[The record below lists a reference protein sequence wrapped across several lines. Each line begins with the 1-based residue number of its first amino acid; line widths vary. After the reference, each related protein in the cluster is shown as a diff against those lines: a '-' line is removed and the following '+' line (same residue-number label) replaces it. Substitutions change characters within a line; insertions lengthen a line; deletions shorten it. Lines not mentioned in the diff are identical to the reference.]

1 MNQLAKNQAK
11 KLRRAIM
18 RRVWYAY
25 GLSTVLRPA
34 AVQGFLFGAS
44 VIGFW
49 KLVSVT
55 SIIHNVLQVKL
66 GELPL
71 YVLQAL
77 LQAHVLALF
86 AFGIMVFTVLS
97 FGIRVT
103 LPRYTWGQQT
113 QSI

>member
-25 GLSTVLRPA
+25 GLSIMLRPA
-34 AVQGFLFGAS
+34 AAQGFLFGAS

-71 YVLQAL
+71 YVVQAL
-77 LQAHVLALF
+77 WQAHVLALV

-97 FGIRVT
+97 LGIRVT
-103 LPRYTWGQQT
+103 LPRYTWGHQV

>member
-1 MNQLAKNQAK
+1 MNQIAKTQAQ

-25 GLSTVLRPA
+25 GLSIILRPA
-34 AVQGFLFGAS
+34 AAQGFLFGAS

-66 GELPL
+66 GELPH
-71 YVLQAL
+71 YVVQAL
-77 LQAHVLALF
+77 VQAHVLALI
-86 AFGIMVFTVLS
+86 AFGIIIFTALS
-97 FGIRVT
+97 FGLRIA
-103 LPRYTWGQQT
+103 LPRYQWGHQM
-113 QSI
+113 QSV

>member
-18 RRVWYAY
+18 RRIWYAY
-25 GLSTVLRPA
+25 TLSIVLRPA
-34 AVQGFLFGAS
+34 AAQGFLFGAS

-49 KLVSVT
+49 KLVSVS

-71 YVLQAL
+71 YVVQAL
-77 LQAHVLALF
+77 IQAHVLALI
-86 AFGIMVFTVLS
+86 AFGIIVFTLLS
-97 FGIRVT
+97 VGFRFT
-103 LPRYTWGQQT
+103 LPVLARKQQLS
-113 QSI
+113 SI